1 MSLASF
7 PYIPRRCRYSE
18 QYVSIQNS
26 YKDLLCSIV
35 MLLTLAALGILSTII
50 LVAFLILAKTA
61 RSDSRSDIRSSIRKR
76 FLQIVVVILIQGVI
90 LFISSGM
97 LDWVMA
103 WVYIGVY
110 VVGVIINAFVLLSKS
125 PELIAERAQIKE
137 GAKEWDRPLAGI
149 VSFYGPVITLVVAGL
164 DVRFGWSPPLALV
177 VHGGALVFLVVGN
190 ILVSWAMV
198 SNRFFSGLVR
208 IQKERG
214 HTVAT
219 GGPYQYIRHPGYTG
233 MCMFSIATPLLLGS
247 LWALIPAVFTIVV
260 CVIRTAHE
268 DKTLQEELDGYTE
281 YAQHVRYRLLPGIW

>member
-1 MSLASF
+1 M
-7 PYIPRRCRYSE
+7 IPAFA
-18 QYVSIQNS
+18 VLSI
-26 YKDLLCSIV
+26 
-35 MLLTLAALGILSTII
+35 LAATV
-50 LVAFLILAKTA
+50 LVGFLALVKTA
-61 RSDSRSDIRSSIRKR
+61 RSGLRSDIRRGIRKR
-76 FLQIVVVILIQGVI
+76 FLQIVVVLLVQAGI

-125 PELIAERAQIKE
+125 PELIAERGQIKE

-149 VSFYGPVITLVVAGL
+149 ISFYGPIITLVVAGL
-164 DVRFGWSPPLALV
+164 DVRFGWSPPLDLV
-177 VHGGALVFLVVGN
+177 VHGGALAFLVMGN

-198 SNRFFSGLVR
+198 SNKFFSGLVR

-219 GGPYQYIRHPGYTG
+219 EGPYQYVRHPGYTG
-233 MCMFSIATPLLLGS
+233 MSMFSIATPLLLGS

-260 CVIRTAHE
+260 CVIRTARE

-281 YAQHVRYRLLPGIW
+281 YAQHVHYRLLPGIW